1 MVLIYGLSSLLSSL
15 DIRYLSICKLQ
26 IWLIYCSSM
35 FIGICI
41 ALHRYTYTVI
51 ITLFQMS
58 CELIAVNGAKRL
70 NLVYLL
76 PVVAKW
82 GNKMDCYLGQE

>member
-1 MVLIYGLSSLLSSL
+1 
-15 DIRYLSICKLQ
+15 
-26 IWLIYCSSM
+26 M

-41 ALHRYTYTVI
+41 AVHRCTYTVI
-51 ITLFQMS
+51 ITLFEMS
-58 CELIAVNGAKRL
+58 CELIAVNRATRL

-82 GNKMDCYLGQE
+82 RNKMDCYLR